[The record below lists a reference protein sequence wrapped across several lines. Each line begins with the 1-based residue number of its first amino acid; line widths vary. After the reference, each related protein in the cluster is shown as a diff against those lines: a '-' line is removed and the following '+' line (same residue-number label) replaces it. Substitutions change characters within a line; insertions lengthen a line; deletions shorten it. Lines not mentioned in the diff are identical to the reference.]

1 MNTSDN
7 EGYIFSEKE
16 MRNIQE
22 LGSVLRKIVD
32 RLVREGKAKIV
43 NGKVI
48 FLEDD
53 TDE

>member
-7 EGYIFSEKE
+7 DGHIFSEE
-16 MRNIQE
+16 DLRNIQE
-22 LGSVLRKIVD
+22 LGFVLRKIID
-32 RLVREGKAKIV
+32 RLVSEGKAKIV